1 MKKIDIN
8 WAKVGLTV
16 GTLVLGAASMLI
28 SDKKQTDSIKETVSK
43 ELPDVVA
50 EYLSKQ
56 AKES

>member
-1 MKKIDIN
+1 MKKININ
-8 WAKVGLTV
+8 WGKVALTV
-16 GTLVLGAASMLI
+16 GGFALAAASSLI

-56 AKES
+56 AEES